1 MHSIEGTPVLLYSTS
16 NLASQLVN
24 RSVKSVPK
32 LWHIVYFSIEIFHL
46 SAKISK
52 LGLKLSHMILDWKEL
67 LHIRL
72 IMELNRCI
80 WTEDLVTQKSLQ
92 STSEEAA
99 FQSPFDLTSTIHTIK
114 DISYPIG
121 HHHGNSDCMFM
132 TEKCTWNWD
141 EMVKCK

>member
-1 MHSIEGTPVLLYSTS
+1 MHSIKGTPVLLYNTC
-16 NLASQLVN
+16 NLASQLGN
-24 RSVKSVPK
+24 RNVKSVPPK
-32 LWHIVYFSIEIFHL
+32 LLHIVYLSIEMCHL
-46 SAKISK
+46 WAKIWK
-52 LGLKLSHMILDWKEL
+52 LSLKLSHMILDWKEL
-67 LHIRL
+67 LHIKL

-132 TEKCTWNWD
+132 TEKCTWN
-141 EMVKCK
+141 

>member
-1 MHSIEGTPVLLYSTS
+1 MPKTCTLLKVHQFFFIVRLTWRRNWEIEML
-16 NLASQLVN
+16 SQYL
-24 RSVKSVPK
+24 SYYT
-32 LWHIVYFSIEIFHL
+32 LFYLSIEICHL
-46 SAKISK
+46 SAKISR
-52 LGLKLSHMILDWKEL
+52 LSITLSHTILDWKEL
-67 LHIRL
+67 LHIKL
-72 IMELNRCI
+72 IMVLNRCI

-132 TEKCTWNWD
+132 TEKYTWN
-141 EMVKCK
+141 

>member
-16 NLASQLVN
+16 NLASQVGN
-24 RSVKSVPK
+24 RNVKSVPK
-32 LWHIVYFSIEIFHL
+32 LLHIVFLSIEICHL
-46 SAKISK
+46 SAKISR
-52 LGLKLSHMILDWKEL
+52 LSITLSHTILDWKEL
-67 LHIRL
+67 LHIKL
-72 IMELNRCI
+72 IMVLNRCI

-132 TEKCTWNWD
+132 TEKCTWN
-141 EMVKCK
+141 

>member
-1 MHSIEGTPVLLYSTS
+1 MDSIEGTPVLLYSTS

-24 RSVKSVPK
+24 RNVKSAPK
-32 LWHIVYFSIEIFHL
+32 LLHIVYLSTEIFHL
-46 SAKISK
+46 WAKISK
-52 LGLKLSHMILDWKEL
+52 LSLKLSHMILDWKEL
-67 LHIRL
+67 LHIKL

-80 WTEDLVTQKSLQ
+80 WTEGLVTQKSLQ

-99 FQSPFDLTSTIHTIK
+99 FLSQFDLTSTIQTVK

-132 TEKCTWNWD
+132 TEKYTWN
-141 EMVKCK
+141 

>member
-1 MHSIEGTPVLLYSTS
+1 MDSIEGKPVPLYSMS
-16 NLASQLVN
+16 NLVSQLVN
-24 RSVKSVPK
+24 RNVKSVPK
-32 LWHIVYFSIEIFHL
+32 LLHIVYLSIEIFHL

-52 LGLKLSHMILDWKEL
+52 LSLKLSHMILDWKEL

-80 WTEDLVTQKSLQ
+80 WTEGLVTQKSLQ
-92 STSEEAA
+92 STSEEAT
-99 FQSPFDLTSTIHTIK
+99 FPSPSDLTSTIHTVK

-132 TEKCTWNWD
+132 TEKYTWN
-141 EMVKCK
+141 